1 MGTPFI
7 VPKKS
12 GKQHRE
18 KLQSKKCS
26 FPGCKTVFMGTGK
39 SRYCTEHR
47 QRKYRK
53 LIDAEKVAAKKA
65 EEEARNP
72 NQTIKHNYTNPVCV
86 MMKCKLEGCNEEFE
100 IKVFPS
106 IYVYPKY
113 CKEHR
118 NEHKRKMFTT
128 KFSGSN

>member
-1 MGTPFI
+1 MGTPFV

-12 GKQHRE
+12 GEQHRE
-18 KLQSKKCS
+18 KLQSKKCG

-53 LIDAEKVAAKKA
+53 IIDAEKIANQKV
-65 EEEARNP
+65 EEEERNP
-72 NQTIKHNYTNPVCV
+72 NQTIKHSYKNPICIK
-86 MMKCKLEGCNEEFE
+86 MPCNLKGCHEEFE
-100 IKVFPS
+100 IKIFPS
-106 IYVYPKY
+106 IYVYPKF

-118 NEHKRKMFTT
+118 NEFKRKI
-128 KFSGSN
+128 FSERLNRRD